1 MTHIFLSWAGEL
13 YFHFS
18 FSSWFSRLRKNSLSP
33 LDLWDLK
40 KNSLSLLDFQEFSG
54 KFSFH
59 SRFTRFCPLFL
70 CRHIYKAILYS
81 FICSTFLHCVFPST
95 SLNELLERIHNRT
108 GCICLTFLH
117 NALPNEP
124 TNCLPGR
131 IHIHTSY
138 ICLTCLHHGF
148 SNVSSNRLP
157 ERMHNHT
164 GCICLTFLHCAF
176 SNVSSKHLDHSM
188 HNRIGCICLTF
199 LQCVFKWVLKVS
211 AREDAKSHWLHLFD
225 FSPLCFFKC
234 LLKWLAWDEA

>member
-18 FSSWFSRLRKNSLSP
+18 FSSRFSRLRKNSLSP

-81 FICSTFLHCVFPST
+81 FICLTFLHCVFPST

-117 NALPNEP
+117 NALTNEP
-124 TNCLPGR
+124 SNCLPGR

-148 SNVSSNRLP
+148 SNVSSNCLPGKKQSHIGYICLIFLHCVFSNGPSNCLP
-157 ERMHNHT
+157 ERMQSHT
-164 GCICLTFLHCAF
+164 GCIYFAFLHYAF
-176 SNVSSKHLDHSM
+176 SNVSS
-188 HNRIGCICLTF
+188 NCLHF
-199 LQCVFKWVLKVS
+199 FSSSFKSLIQISVVLLTGENSWQSLVS
-211 AREDAKSHWLHLFD
+211 
-225 FSPLCFFKC
+225 
-234 LLKWLAWDEA
+234 

>member
-1 MTHIFLSWAGEL
+1 MYEGGISEFVMISCHGRLNLTWQEFPSREILEKKWLTFFSLELENCIFISLFLLDVQDW
-13 YFHFS
+13 
-18 FSSWFSRLRKNSLSP
+18 KKSLSP

-59 SRFTRFCPLFL
+59 SQFTRFCPLFL

-117 NALPNEP
+117 NALTNEP
-124 TNCLPGR
+124 SNCLPGR

-148 SNVSSNRLP
+148 SNVSSNCLP
-157 ERMHNHT
+157 GKKQSHIGYICLIFLHCVISNVSSNCFPEKMQSHID
-164 GCICLTFLHCAF
+164 CICLTFLHCGF
-176 SNVSSKHLDHSM
+176 
-188 HNRIGCICLTF
+188 
-199 LQCVFKWVLKVS
+199 
-211 AREDAKSHWLHLFD
+211 
-225 FSPLCFFKC
+225 
-234 LLKWLAWDEA
+234 